1 DPSMKYQFAFGVVK
15 TSAPNS
21 YAIRIANGNLPTAS
35 ALTTAYDGTGPKSA
49 WANAGG
55 ILIGIGSD
63 NSNNSFGTFYEGA
76 ITVGRPSDATDLAV
90 MQNVQAA
97 GYGK

>member
-1 DPSMKYQFAFGVVK
+1 VLDAVG
-15 TSAPNS
+15 
-21 YAIRIANGNLPTAS
+21 
-35 ALTTAYDGTGPKSA
+35 
-49 WANAGG
+49 
-55 ILIGIGSD
+55 D